1 MFDAGSYTT
10 SSAAPRAPPPTA
22 PSKITNQV
30 RGDTVSESGKNSEY
44 LDHAPL
50 GEQVGLSLPSATLVR
65 YRMLESS
72 SDIARRNAGPPT
84 RYTITVNA
92 TERTPLDA
100 DTFDAATIRH

>member
-50 GEQVGLSLPSATLVR
+50 GEQVGLSPVSYKSLSLSRPLHWSAI
-65 YRMLESS
+65 EC
-72 SDIARRNAGPPT
+72 
-84 RYTITVNA
+84 
-92 TERTPLDA
+92 
-100 DTFDAATIRH
+100 

>member
-65 YRMLESS
+65 YRIV
-72 SDIARRNAGPPT
+72 IARRRDNAGIHNTPVTT
-84 RYTITVNA
+84 RLWLVTLHDNG
-92 TERTPLDA
+92 
-100 DTFDAATIRH
+100 

>member
-30 RGDTVSESGKNSEY
+30 RGAGDTVSESGKNSEY

-65 YRMLESS
+65 YRIV
-72 SDIARRNAGPPT
+72 IARRRDNAGIHNTFPNTPVTT
-84 RYTITVNA
+84 RLW
-92 TERTPLDA
+92 LDA
-100 DTFDAATIRH
+100 TR